1 MIICQ
6 LSKTWFF
13 CLDVFVLSVVCPSK
27 KPPTKKGDKMRKQKQ
42 GSTRLKV
49 VQTNTDLELK
59 QKEDNQ
65 KDWENFNDSCKD
77 FLNNEFKSLLEKS
90 KMETHTKLY
99 TFMFHLTQD
108 FVWDKMPM
116 GQFKRSIDIGVKDG
130 TENYLDYI
138 KDTYNIKPKE
148 NDNEKT
154 KTLN

>member
-1 MIICQ
+1 
-6 LSKTWFF
+6 
-13 CLDVFVLSVVCPSK
+13 
-27 KPPTKKGDKMRKQKQ
+27 MRKHKQ

-148 NDNEKT
+148 NIDEKT
-154 KTLN
+154 KTDRKSVV

>member
-1 MIICQ
+1 
-6 LSKTWFF
+6 
-13 CLDVFVLSVVCPSK
+13 
-27 KPPTKKGDKMRKQKQ
+27 MRKQKQ
-42 GSTRLKV
+42 GSARLKV

-59 QKEDNQ
+59 QKEDSQ
-65 KDWENFNDSCKD
+65 KDWENFNDCCKD

-130 TENYLDYI
+130 TESYLDYI

-148 NDNEKT
+148 NVNEKT

>member
-1 MIICQ
+1 MS
-6 LSKTWFF
+6 LSF
-13 CLDVFVLSVVCPSK
+13 LLVSPSK
-27 KPPTKKGDKMRKQKQ
+27 KPPTIKGDKMRKHKQ

-49 VQTNTDLELK
+49 VQTN
-59 QKEDNQ
+59 
-65 KDWENFNDSCKD
+65 
-77 FLNNEFKSLLEKS
+77 
-90 KMETHTKLY
+90 

-148 NDNEKT
+148 NIDEKT